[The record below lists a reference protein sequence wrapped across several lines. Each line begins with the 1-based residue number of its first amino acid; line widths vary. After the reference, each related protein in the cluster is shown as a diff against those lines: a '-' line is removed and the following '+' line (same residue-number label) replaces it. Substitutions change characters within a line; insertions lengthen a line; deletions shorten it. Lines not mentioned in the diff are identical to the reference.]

1 LDAST
6 FVKQCPEVKCTLF
19 LFIHIL
25 LSTHAVFFNNDDLE
39 SALHRT
45 LFILADFTT
54 NKLISTFSWFFSDD
68 GLSVGDA
75 V

>member
-1 LDAST
+1 MMILD
-6 FVKQCPEVKCTLF
+6 PLF
-19 LFIHIL
+19 
-25 LSTHAVFFNNDDLE
+25 TA
-39 SALHRT
+39 

-54 NKLISTFSWFFSDD
+54 NKLIFNIQLGFSDD

>member
-1 LDAST
+1 MH
-6 FVKQCPEVKCTLF
+6 TL
-19 LFIHIL
+19 LIYSYSFIH
-25 LSTHAVFFNNDDLE
+25 ARCFFNNDDLG
-39 SALHRT
+39 SSLHRT

-54 NKLISTFSWFFSDD
+54 NKLISTFSWVFSDD